1 MVHIL
6 LVARI
11 SFKKKKKKRKKKQ
24 RKTELREDNP
34 TTTKFQ
40 ALAEGCWSVLKKV
53 TMCTSLLFA
62 LKAEIEGD
70 ILRQSMFSFC
80 CSEVAP
86 CIKTCSAS
94 QKHAWQVAYRKQ
106 HNKRNSPVW
115 PHTAHSAGH
124 SSSLTHVW
132 MM

>member
-1 MVHIL
+1 MKKENWLWVVHIL

-11 SFKKKKKKRKKKQ
+11 SFKKEKKKRKKKQ

-62 LKAEIEGD
+62 LKAKIEGD

-94 QKHAWQVAYRKQ
+94 QNMPGR
-106 HNKRNSPVW
+106 
-115 PHTAHSAGH
+115 
-124 SSSLTHVW
+124 
-132 MM
+132 